1 MKVLGKFIANKLLAL
16 AIIIVL
22 IGGLLFAFRNSIMS
36 MFNGTN
42 SAEYEFVIERFSRQ
56 TKLVVADA
64 DVKTTRNQKFE
75 NENLKDWPD
84 WTKPITKVFVGRSLV
99 VDIPVKTEFKID
111 LNDVSSSNI
120 NIENNELTFNKKLV
134 IEVDSQQEGDI
145 TISKQ
150 SNGVADKVVD
160 VFTSGTK
167 AQEFLSEK
175 TKETIYK
182 TSEYVLD
189 EKKNNVIEHAEQS
202 LEQVINLDS
211 DRNIDVV
218 LNEDDIEFK
227 VVDKK

>member
-1 MKVLGKFIANKLLAL
+1 MKFLGKFIANKLLTI
-16 AIIIVL
+16 AIILALV
-22 IGGLLFAFRNSIMS
+22 GGILFTFKNSLMS

-42 SAEYEFVIERFSRQ
+42 SADYEFVIERFSRQ

-75 NENLKDWPD
+75 NDNLKDWPD
-84 WTKPITKVFVGRSLV
+84 WTKPITKVFVGRNLV

-111 LNDVSSSNI
+111 LNDISSN
-120 NIENNELTFNKKLV
+120 NITIKNNVLTFNKKLL

-150 SNGVADKVVD
+150 SNGVVDKVVD
-160 VFTSGTK
+160 AFTSGTK

-175 TKETIYK
+175 TKETVHK
-182 TSEYVLD
+182 TSKYVLD
-189 EKKNNVIEHAEQS
+189 EKKNNVIEHAEES

-211 DRNIDVV
+211 ERNIDVV

-227 VVDKK
+227 IVDKK

>member
-1 MKVLGKFIANKLLAL
+1 MKFLGKFIANKLLTIA
-16 AIIIVL
+16 IVL
-22 IGGLLFAFRNSIMS
+22 VLVGGLFFAFRNSIMN
-36 MFNGTN
+36 MFKGTSN
-42 SAEYEFVIERFSRQ
+42 AEYEFVIERFSRQ

-75 NENLKDWPD
+75 NDNLKDWPD
-84 WTKPITKVFVGRSLV
+84 WTKPITKVFVGRNLV
-99 VDIPVKTEFKID
+99 VDVPVKTEFKID
-111 LNDVSSSNI
+111 LNNVTSSNI

-150 SNGVADKVVD
+150 SNGVVDKVVD
-160 VFTSGTK
+160 AFTSGTK

-175 TKETIYK
+175 TKETVYK

-189 EKKNNVIEHAEQS
+189 EKKKNVIEHAEES

-211 DRNIDVV
+211 ERNIDVV

-227 VVDKK
+227 IVDKE